1 MKIRIGLI
9 TIMLI
14 VAVNIANAQCNCKF
28 SSQQYAGLL
37 EGEKG
42 SAFQLQTVNG
52 LKFKTWFTGVGV
64 GLDYYTYRSV
74 PLFLSINKEFLLGR
88 NSIYALLD
96 AGYNFP
102 WYKREEGRGS
112 NFISSDFSGGFY
124 WSGGMGYKI
133 SVNKNRDAV
142 LLNLGY
148 SFKHMQESQE
158 MPAFCVNPPCKSL
171 VEKYDYK
178 FNRLSLKLG
187 YQF

>member
-1 MKIRIGLI
+1 MKKLLFI
-9 TIMLI
+9 LI
-14 VAVNIANAQCNCKF
+14 VLMISKLHTAIAQCNCKF
-28 SSQQYAGLL
+28 SSQQYVGLL

-52 LKFKTWFTGVGV
+52 LKYKTWFTGIGV

-96 AGYNFP
+96 GGYNFP
-102 WYKREEGRGS
+102 WYKREEGRGN

-124 WSGGMGYKI
+124 WSGGVGYKI
-133 SVNKNRDAV
+133 AVNKNRDAV

-148 SFKHMQESQE
+148 SFKHMQEMQE
-158 MPAFCVNPPCKSL
+158 MPVFCINPPCDSMF
-171 VEKYDYK
+171 EKYDYK
-178 FNRLSLKLG
+178 LNRLSLKLG